1 MSTPDSLQQNPLA
14 KPDAS
19 TKMKKNSSSRKS
31 ADLKTLFQSE
41 PFSFTFPTLIHP
53 EEPSRVIRAETDARP
68 CSELC
73 PAVVGSCCSKSLPL
87 VPPSSGIMFR
97 VDHDDKRTLSLHC
110 PDSVAPGSS
119 VTLYEK
125 KSTGGH
131 LVLFQ
136 DACESG
142 ALIYGPKV
150 TSSSGSKKGHKMK
163 VDSNGILIWQQSKS
177 FETPYTVEWIE
188 GFKEGTDLN
197 VTYVEGICDVPEFKM
212 IDKETGLANKE
223 GKMKEA
229 TVGGEVRLSNGTK
242 FRNPRKTPSTPT
254 KPWIFDAKQKH
265 VQRDLMMKDPREGA
279 ADQLVGWAA
288 PLSDVKRYEAKM
300 KSGETKTCVCHSV
313 ACVVCCPCSTVMFWL
328 GSI

>member
-1 MSTPDSLQQNPLA
+1 
-14 KPDAS
+14 
-19 TKMKKNSSSRKS
+19 MKKNTSSRKA
-31 ADLKTLFQSE
+31 ADLKSE

-53 EEPSRVIRAETDARP
+53 KEPSRVIRAEDGRL
-68 CSELC
+68 CSKLC
-73 PAVVGSCCSKSLPL
+73 YDSCCSKSLPL

-119 VTLYEK
+119 VTLYERQ
-125 KSTGGH
+125 STGQ
-131 LVLFQ
+131 LSLF
-136 DACESG
+136 DSIG
-142 ALIYGPKV
+142 TSSALIVGPKV
-150 TSSSGSKKGHKMK
+150 TFSSGSKKGHKMK
-163 VDSNGILIWQQSKS
+163 VDSNGILIWKHK
-177 FETPYTVEWIE
+177 TPYTVEWIE

-223 GKMKEA
+223 AMPEA

-300 KSGETKTCVCHSV
+300 KSGETQTCVGHSV

>member
-1 MSTPDSLQQNPLA
+1 MSTPDSLQQNPLTE
-14 KPDAS
+14 PDAS
-19 TKMKKNSSSRKS
+19 TKMKKNTSSRKS

-73 PAVVGSCCSKSLPL
+73 PAVVGSCCSRSLPL

-119 VTLYEK
+119 VTLYERQ
-125 KSTGGH
+125 STGQ
-131 LVLFQ
+131 LSLF
-136 DACESG
+136 ESIG
-142 ALIYGPKV
+142 SSSALIVGPQV
-150 TSSSGSKKGHKMK
+150 TSNKGSSGSKKGHKMK
-163 VDSNGILIWQQSKS
+163 VDSNGILIWKHK
-177 FETPYTVEWIE
+177 TPYTVEWIE
-188 GFKEGTDLN
+188 GFEEGKDLD
-197 VTYVEGICDVPEFKM
+197 VTYVEGIGDVPVL
-212 IDKETGLANKE
+212 LANKE
-223 GKMKEA
+223 GLMKEA
-229 TVGGEVRLSNGTK
+229 TIGGEVRLSNGTK
-242 FRNPRKTPSTPT
+242 FRNPRQTPCT
-254 KPWIFDAKQKH
+254 KELPWILDAEQKDP

-300 KSGETKTCVCHSV
+300 KSGETQTCVCHSV
-313 ACVVCCPCSTVMFWL
+313 AAVVCCPCFSVSFFCCR
-328 GSI
+328 

>member
-19 TKMKKNSSSRKS
+19 TKMKKNTSSSTKMKKNTS
-31 ADLKTLFQSE
+31 SKAADLKSE
-41 PFSFTFPTLIHP
+41 PFSFTLPTLIHP
-53 EEPSRVIRAETDARP
+53 KEPSRVIQAEDGRL
-68 CSELC
+68 CSKLC
-73 PAVVGSCCSKSLPL
+73 YDSCCSRSLPL

-119 VTLYEK
+119 VTLYERQ
-125 KSTGGH
+125 STGQ
-131 LVLFQ
+131 LSLF
-136 DACESG
+136 ESIG
-142 ALIYGPKV
+142 SSSALIVGPQV
-150 TSSSGSKKGHKMK
+150 TSNKGSSGSKKGHKMK
-163 VDSNGILIWQQSKS
+163 VDSNGILIWKHK
-177 FETPYTVEWIE
+177 TPYTVEWIE
-188 GFKEGTDLN
+188 GFEEGKDLD
-197 VTYVEGICDVPEFKM
+197 VTYVEGYCDVVGWKM

-229 TVGGEVRLSNGTK
+229 TVGGKVRLSNGTK
-242 FRNPRKTPSTPT
+242 FRNPRQTLCT
-254 KPWIFDAKQKH
+254 KIPPWIFDAEQKDP

-300 KSGETKTCVCHSV
+300 KSGETQTCVGYSV
-313 ACVVCCPCSTVMFWL
+313 AAVVCCPCFCVSF
-328 GSI
+328 IFCQ

>member
-53 EEPSRVIRAETDARP
+53 EEPSRVIRAEDGRP
-68 CSELC
+68 CSQLC
-73 PAVVGSCCSKSLPL
+73 PAVVGSCCSRSLPL

-119 VTLYEK
+119 VTLYERQ
-125 KSTGGH
+125 STGQ
-131 LVLFQ
+131 LSLF
-136 DACESG
+136 DSIG
-142 ALIYGPKV
+142 TSSALIVGPKV
-150 TSSSGSKKGHKMK
+150 TFSSGSKKGHKMK
-163 VDSNGILIWQQSKS
+163 VDSNGILIWKHK
-177 FETPYTVEWIE
+177 TPYTVEWIE
-188 GFKEGTDLN
+188 GFEEGTDLD
-197 VTYVEGICDVPEFKM
+197 VTYVEGVCDVVGWKM
-212 IDKETGLANKE
+212 IDKETGLSV
-223 GKMKEA
+223 MKEA

-300 KSGETKTCVCHSV
+300 KSGETQTCVGHSV
-313 ACVVCCPCSTVMFWL
+313 ACVVCCPCFCGMFWFGAL
-328 GSI
+328 